1 MFNQLYQVYFQE
13 GLEVEPTM
21 DVVFSETQ
29 AKQVVLDFYNQKL
42 VELNHQGE
50 VVFEDYEQLQAWLK
64 LHPQSNYQA
73 WYETLSMDAD
83 DKKSISDEVGLAVA
97 SDLEVPYLTKQSWQ
111 DLSDN
116 LYGLL
121 YQQGVDIE
129 KAMLERLMAK
139 AYEMTSDES
148 ASKGGSPQEAES
160 LQKSDEDEVWLIHIG
175 EEDVGLYLGRNYIDS
190 ASKSDLQVYEDV
202 VSTAEMLAQR
212 QGARVKMHRFETLP
226 PEWCWS
232 KVENILQQ
240 ACIISCQPQLLVRLK
255 EAPYLKVNDLIP
267 TKIEWFDAAF
277 QAFIKRGDE
286 QLEVVQFK
294 FQKGNVTES
303 ITLTIEHIV
312 HAVEVAKDFWVCSD
326 TYGTQIKLSNAHNP
340 THISSLLR

>member
-129 KAMLERLMAK
+129 KAMLER
-139 AYEMTSDES
+139 
-148 ASKGGSPQEAES
+148 
-160 LQKSDEDEVWLIHIG
+160 
-175 EEDVGLYLGRNYIDS
+175 
-190 ASKSDLQVYEDV
+190 
-202 VSTAEMLAQR
+202 
-212 QGARVKMHRFETLP
+212 
-226 PEWCWS
+226 
-232 KVENILQQ
+232 
-240 ACIISCQPQLLVRLK
+240 
-255 EAPYLKVNDLIP
+255 
-267 TKIEWFDAAF
+267 
-277 QAFIKRGDE
+277 
-286 QLEVVQFK
+286 
-294 FQKGNVTES
+294 
-303 ITLTIEHIV
+303 
-312 HAVEVAKDFWVCSD
+312 
-326 TYGTQIKLSNAHNP
+326 
-340 THISSLLR
+340 

>member
-160 LQKSDEDEVWLIHIG
+160 LQNSDEDEVWLIHIG

-190 ASKSDLQVYEDV
+190 ASKSGY
-202 VSTAEMLAQR
+202 
-212 QGARVKMHRFETLP
+212 K
-226 PEWCWS
+226 
-232 KVENILQQ
+232 
-240 ACIISCQPQLLVRLK
+240 
-255 EAPYLKVNDLIP
+255 
-267 TKIEWFDAAF
+267 
-277 QAFIKRGDE
+277 
-286 QLEVVQFK
+286 
-294 FQKGNVTES
+294 
-303 ITLTIEHIV
+303 
-312 HAVEVAKDFWVCSD
+312 
-326 TYGTQIKLSNAHNP
+326 
-340 THISSLLR
+340 